1 MQHFL
6 SKSHWDSPPA
16 SQRGKKVTLNPPVFQ
31 GDISNFFH
39 FEEKHLEKFMSSI
52 YFNIIFG
59 ILQVFIPNF
68 RDSTVACCQVGG
80 GPRPPPPPPAG
91 NSWGAQKWKGGA
103 DPTPNFESGGQCD
116 ILNYRLFCLTVFPN
130 LLPHDS
136 HEIVHIETWSV
147 ITRNVSL
154 LGIDQ
159 VSKPSRELCPFL
171 LVLYPYIM
179 PFIMLH
185 ESRQRRKFD
194 TWSYDNVKMC
204 TQFSCLRK
212 KHHE

>member
-1 MQHFL
+1 
-6 SKSHWDSPPA
+6 
-16 SQRGKKVTLNPPVFQ
+16 VTFP
-31 GDISNFFH
+31 ISLISRRNIW
-39 FEEKHLEKFMSSI
+39 KNSCLRSTLI
-52 YFNIIFG
+52 NIIFG
-59 ILQVFIPNF
+59 ILQDLSQISGTLQW
-68 RDSTVACCQVGG
+68 RASRGAGAHG
-80 GPRPPPPPPAG
+80 PPAG
-91 NSWGAQKWKGGA
+91 NSWGAQNWKGGA
-103 DPTPNFESGGQCD
+103 DPAPNFESGGQSD
-116 ILNYRLFCLTVFPN
+116 LLNYRLFCLTVFPN

-154 LGIDQ
+154 LDIDQ

-185 ESRQRRKFD
+185 ESRQPGKLD